1 MQGLKWLCL
10 LLALPIFLS
19 EASEQALSGSYDFS
33 DYPSEVSSLTLS
45 QIDLNS
51 HPSASNFK
59 TRFKALQ
66 GRPANFAGHYILV
79 YWGCGSSCQM
89 FSIVD
94 VETGQIF
101 MNEDWS
107 SSMGVCVQSN
117 SSLLIVNPGIS
128 EPARMQSTY
137 YHWDGQRLVFLRE
150 GSLPSVEAGCDGS
163 V

>member
-1 MQGLKWLCL
+1 MQGLKGLCL

-19 EASEQALSGSYDFS
+19 EASEQAPSDSYDFS
-33 DYPSEVSSLTLS
+33 DYPSQVSSMTLS

-51 HPSASNFK
+51 HPSASNFR

-79 YWGCGSSCQM
+79 YWGCGSGCQM

-101 MNEDWS
+101 MDDDWS
-107 SSMGVCVQSN
+107 SSMGVCVRAD
-117 SSLLIVNPGIS
+117 SSLLIVNPGVS

-137 YHWDGQRLVFLRE
+137 YHWDGEQLVLLRE
-150 GSLPSVEAGCDGS
+150 GSLPEVEAGCDGS